1 MVYSEIILKTA
12 AIAMAVILSA
22 CSGEGAAVNAEKDA
36 VNEKSMASIS
46 QPSSIEINHA
56 VKAPAQVQA
65 MPVRTIV
72 RTTKA
77 DGKTFNSNS
86 AAAVDSSNIS
96 QGYVMVKYTGDN
108 HKVKLQITGPNK
120 VTYTYNLKKGDYE
133 AFPLTSGDGSY
144 TVNVFENVKGTTY
157 AQAYGTTVNVTLQD
171 PLLPFL
177 HPSQY
182 VSYTAETETVA
193 KGAELAAGAANELE
207 IVERVFNYVSG
218 NISYDYD
225 KAATV
230 QSGYLPSV
238 DQILNIKKGICF
250 DYSAVMATML
260 RTQNIPTRLEVGYV
274 SDGTYH
280 AWISV
285 YIKDKGWINGII
297 QFDGNKWKRMDPT
310 FMSQSKGSEEMYDF
324 IADEKNYTVKYM
336 Y

>member
-1 MVYSEIILKTA
+1 MVYSKITLKA
-12 AIAMAVILSA
+12 AAVTIAVILSA
-22 CSGEGAAVNAEKDA
+22 CSNADAAVNSEKDTA
-36 VNEKSMASIS
+36 YEKSMASIS
-46 QPSSIEINHA
+46 VSSDNDVNHA
-56 VKAPAQVQA
+56 VKTPAPVQAAPA
-65 MPVRTIV
+65 RTIV

-77 DGKTFNSNS
+77 DGKVLNSNS
-86 AAAVDSSNIS
+86 AAAVDASNTS
-96 QGYVMVKYTGDN
+96 QGYVMVKYTGNN
-108 HKVKLQITGPNK
+108 HKVKLQIVGPNK
-120 VTYTYNLKKGDYE
+120 ITYTYNLKKGDYE
-133 AFPLTSGDGSY
+133 AFPLTSGNGSY
-144 TVNVFENVKGTTY
+144 TVNVFENVQGTTY
-157 AQAYGTTVNVTLQD
+157 AQAYGTTVQVALQD

-182 VSYTAETETVA
+182 VNYTAESAVVA
-193 KGAELAAGAANELE
+193 KGAELAVGAANELE
-207 IVERVFNYVSG
+207 IVERVFNYVSE

-285 YIKDKGWINGII
+285 YIKDKGWVNGII
-297 QFDGNKWKRMDPT
+297 QFDGSKWKRMDPT
-310 FMSQSKGSEEMYDF
+310 FISQSKGSEEMYNF
-324 IADEKNYTVKYM
+324 IADEKNYTVKYT